1 MKENVN
7 TIEWNWKHYVGKNHT
22 AIVLCDDATAE
33 HGNRDG
39 GTQDLSIHCTD
50 HESLQSPPLKSLPT
64 VTIYSTVCLCERD
77 ARCEQLEWGI
87 KNELVCVLL
96 TRQTKPVICWEMFWI
111 QSFVHRR
118 RENKWNFVSRVE
130 CTLYFC
136 CWLLYNRSDVIVDRV

>member
-1 MKENVN
+1 M
-7 TIEWNWKHYVGKNHT
+7 GKNHT

-77 ARCEQLEWGI
+77 ARCLPAKGTYVRAVGMGHKKRARVCITHKANQTSNLLRNVLNSVFRTSSQREQ
-87 KNELVCVLL
+87 
-96 TRQTKPVICWEMFWI
+96 
-111 QSFVHRR
+111 
-118 RENKWNFVSRVE
+118 VE
-130 CTLYFC
+130 FC
-136 CWLLYNRSDVIVDRV
+136 FSS